1 MIKEALE
8 IDETTEMDYWWK
20 AIQKE
25 MKKMMVAFDVDED
38 WTLEQIREGLAHGD
52 YVGFQEIE
60 CHWVFDIK
68 MDLTHHARFVARGHT
83 TEPPATMTYSS
94 VVSQES
100 VQIAFLVAALNDLDV
115 QCCDIGNA
123 FLNAPCQEKIWFV
136 AGPEFGSK
144 QGQPVKVVRA
154 LYGLKSSSA
163 AWRNMLSEMI
173 QDMGFKPCKGDPDVY
188 RREAT
193 KLNGFKYYEYLLTY
207 VDDILIVS
215 HNPKPILELLGN
227 RYDLKPDSIGPPEQ
241 YLGANIEKYQIIGD
255 DTGCEYWSMS
265 PKQYVQEAICNVK
278 ELLKEEDRTLKSK
291 VKMPFPSGYKPE
303 LDMTDEL
310 DDDKASRFQQL
321 IGVLHWAIELS
332 RVDILYEVSV
342 LLQYLAMP

>member
-1 MIKEALE
+1 MTHKFGIKLPKMIKEALA
-8 IDETTEMDYWWK
+8 IDETMETDYWWK

-38 WTLEQIREGLAHGD
+38 WTLEQIQEGLAHGD
-52 YVGFQEIE
+52 YIGFQEIE

-83 TEPPATMTYSS
+83 IEPPATMTYSS
-94 VVSQES
+94 VVSCKS
-100 VQIAFLVAALNDLDV
+100 VQIAFLVAALNDLDI

-144 QGQPVKVVRA
+144 QGQPVKVIRA

-173 QDMGFKPCKGDPDVY
+173 QEMEFKPCKGDPDVY

-193 KLNGFKYYEYLLTY
+193 KLNGFKYYEYLLMY

-227 RYDLKPDSIGPPEQ
+227 RYDLKLDSIGPPVGNRRLFPLLFFMFLCQ
-241 YLGANIEKYQIIGD
+241 
-255 DTGCEYWSMS
+255 C
-265 PKQYVQEAICNVK
+265 ICD
-278 ELLKEEDRTLKSK
+278 L
-291 VKMPFPSGYKPE
+291 FGYTWGIYFDC
-303 LDMTDEL
+303 LVINCD
-310 DDDKASRFQQL
+310 
-321 IGVLHWAIELS
+321 
-332 RVDILYEVSV
+332 
-342 LLQYLAMP
+342 